1 MAGRHCVLPV
11 SSEQTEPPTNLGTRD
26 LKDAPSAAGSR
37 CPQRRNPLRRVSKPI
52 TTVPQGLQRS
62 ALRGLAIALACE
74 RRNDSDMNH
83 MKSSMMTT
91 SALNRGGRLVVIVLV
106 SMAAMSWT
114 VAHAQPVF
122 VPPVQYG
129 DRVTTVEQASTNWV
143 GSVAGPPLQAPEAQ
157 PTDRPLQLG
166 PFRFH
171 PHLGYQVAYGDG
183 ILLGLGNEGTTTLH
197 TVLPGMFV
205 QMGPYWDLDFTAA
218 INRYS
223 NAEFNNNE
231 AFYLALHG
239 HIPREKWLM
248 DFGYQGAA
256 TEQPQSEVGQSV
268 KQNAHRATASGIY
281 NYQTRLSLELSGA
294 FDARFAEEFSDYNTL
309 STLEWL
315 NYQVSER
322 TALGLGAG
330 AGYTATQD
338 GPDAVFEQL
347 LGRVVWTPGSKFSF
361 QASGGLQF
369 QQFNGSGTTNV
380 TITNL
385 VSTNIVFTRLP
396 ARSGTEV
403 TPIFGAT
410 VTYKLFEE
418 TSLFVSANRLIGV
431 AYEENQW
438 TDTTA
443 FSAGVRQR
451 LFGHISLEVVPS
463 LNFTKYESTL
473 EGVSVRREDEY
484 FAVYAGLSTVLFR
497 KLNALVFWQYTDNDS
512 DLAGLSYV
520 ARQIGLRLEY
530 RY

>member
-1 MAGRHCVLPV
+1 
-11 SSEQTEPPTNLGTRD
+11 
-26 LKDAPSAAGSR
+26 
-37 CPQRRNPLRRVSKPI
+37 
-52 TTVPQGLQRS
+52 
-62 ALRGLAIALACE
+62 
-74 RRNDSDMNH
+74 MNH
-83 MKSSMMTT
+83 MKSSMRTT
-91 SALNRGGRLVVIVLV
+91 SALSSGGRLVVIGLV
-106 SMAAMSWT
+106 SMAALSWK
-114 VAHAQPVF
+114 VARAQPVF

-129 DRVTTVEQASTNWV
+129 DRVTSVEQASTNWV
-143 GSVAGPPLQAPEAQ
+143 GSVAGPPLQAPEVQ

-183 ILLGLGNEGTTTLH
+183 ILLGVGNEGTTTLH
-197 TVLPGMFV
+197 TILPGIFA
-205 QMGPYWDLDFTAA
+205 QMGPYWDVDFTTA

-231 AFYLALHG
+231 AYYLALHG

-256 TEQPQSEVGQSV
+256 TEQPQSEVGQTV
-268 KQNAHRATASGIY
+268 RQNSHQATASGIY
-281 NYQTRLSLELSGA
+281 NYQTPLSLELSGA
-294 FDARFAEEFSDYNTL
+294 YDARFAEEFSDYNTF

-315 NYQVSER
+315 NYKVTER
-322 TALGLGAG
+322 TALGLGG
-330 AGYTATQD
+330 GVGYTEAQG
-338 GPDAVFEQL
+338 GPDWLFEQL
-347 LGRVVWTPGSKFSF
+347 LGRVVWTPGSKFSI

-396 ARSGTEV
+396 ARSGTDV
-403 TPIFGAT
+403 TPIFGAM
-410 VTYKLFEE
+410 VTYKPFEQ
-418 TSLFVSANRLIGV
+418 TSVFVSADRLIGV

-451 LFGHISLEVVPS
+451 LFGQFSLEVVPS

-473 EGVSVRREDEY
+473 EGVSVTREDEY
-484 FAVYAGLSTVLFR
+484 FAVYAGLRTVLFR
-497 KLNALVFWQYTDNDS
+497 KLDALVFWQYTDNDS
-512 DLAGLSYV
+512 DLPGLSYV
-520 ARQIGLRLEY
+520 ARQVGLRLEY